1 MTVDEM
7 TMRQRTASERMRAE
21 ITGLPPVARAE
32 VDESLHRL
40 QWNES
45 AYDFPADLKEEVL
58 QQLAVRAWSR
68 YPLGLRPFRLID
80 ALAQALGVGA
90 GQVVAASGSSE
101 VIRVVMST
109 LLGPGDAVVMPSPT
123 FLLYRRYARMLGA
136 RVHECALK
144 AMNDFALPVDTMIET
159 ARAEKAR
166 AVVLCAPNNP
176 TGTVYTP
183 EVVAHL
189 AAGCDCAVVVD
200 EAYLEFSGQ
209 DLLAVAQAHPNVILI
224 RTFSKAYRMAGARV
238 GYAVSTEEVAAQLQ
252 KGVNSFALS
261 VFQEVVAEV
270 ALAHGERFVEGVAE
284 VIAERE
290 RMATALRALPG
301 VTVFSS
307 GTNFLLVQT
316 EADAGAVYRHLLE
329 AHRVLVSDNDGYPDL
344 AGMLRVTVGTREENE
359 LVVRGFAEALV
370 VDL

>member
-1 MTVDEM
+1 
-7 TMRQRTASERMRAE
+7 MRAE

-45 AYDFPADLKEEVL
+45 AHDFPADLKEEVL